1 MLKKIALAMV
11 HPELFTK
18 KELKKLMNIK
28 DLICEKMY
36 KEYVSEMLGALN
48 VAGVVPSEKFLPFN
62 LCYHCRDPV
71 GLHQGR

>member
-18 KELKKLMNIK
+18 KELKKLMKIK

-36 KEYVSEMLGALN
+36 KEYVKERS
-48 VAGVVPSEKFLPFN
+48 
-62 LCYHCRDPV
+62 
-71 GLHQGR
+71 

>member
-18 KELKKLMNIK
+18 KELKKLMKIK

-36 KEYVSEMLGALN
+36 KEYVKKRKKLQA
-48 VAGVVPSEKFLPFN
+48 PSRKLQAARYAQKI
-62 LCYHCRDPV
+62 CST
-71 GLHQGR
+71 